1 MDEPHDLHGEVRDEY
16 DVVVVGSGFGG
27 AVTACRLAQA
37 GRSVLVLERGDA
49 WPPGSFARSPLELS
63 TNMWDP
69 SEGLYGLFD
78 LWSFRRLDAVVASGL
93 GGGSLVYAN
102 VAMRMPQEW
111 FARVAAHWPL
121 EHGDIARHYPAVEQM
136 LAAAPVPAHLAPRV
150 PKTAAFDAAAR
161 GAGIAPAPASIAV
174 TFAAEQDP
182 LGGPVGDPGDNLH
195 RAQRRGCVLCGQCDF
210 GCNEGAKNTLDLT
223 YLSRAADAG
232 AHIRV
237 LREVKRIT
245 AVPGGDDET
254 YVVHYVTHRPP
265 ARRWERESRR
275 PGVVLD
281 LSQVRARTVVM
292 AAGAF
297 GTTRLL
303 LANRV
308 GLPALGPALGTRFSG
323 NGDALGFTTG
333 GRREVD
339 SQRGPVITSI
349 ARDDDGGFLI
359 EDGGYPSVL
368 AWIGESLQPALV
380 WRGGKLAARRL
391 WQRLWRP
398 ERTDVGASVSRVL
411 GSMGVSRTTAP
422 LLGMGMDP
430 GTGRMRLA
438 GTWLDLD
445 WSPRQEGTS
454 TYFTAVLRGM
464 RNLAETSGARYR
476 PSPSFLLSRGITAHP
491 LGGSPM
497 GADREVGVVDSSGR
511 SFGHPGLYVADG
523 SAMPT
528 AIGANPSL
536 TIAAFAERVSSAIVA
551 DRP

>member
-1 MDEPHDLHGEVRDEY
+1 MRDAY

-37 GRSVLVLERGDA
+37 GKKVLVLERGDA

-102 VAMRMPQEW
+102 VAMRMPESW
-111 FARVAAHWPL
+111 FDRVARDWPL
-121 EHGDIARHYPAVEQM
+121 RYQDLARFYPAVEQM
-136 LAAAPVPAHLAPRV
+136 LGATPVPADLAARV
-150 PKTAAFDAAAR
+150 PKSAAFDAAAR
-161 GAGIAPAPASIAV
+161 GAGVEPVPARLAV
-174 TFAAEQDP
+174 TFAPREEY
-182 LGGPVGDPGDNLH
+182 LGSPVGEPSDNLH
-195 RAQRRGCVLCGQCDF
+195 AARRRSCVLCGQCDF

-232 AHIRV
+232 ADVRV

-245 AVPGGDDET
+245 AVRNGADES

-265 ARRWERESRR
+265 RRRWEREPRR
-275 PGVVLD
+275 PGVVLE

-292 AAGAF
+292 AAGTF

-303 LANRV
+303 LANRA
-308 GLPALGPALGTRFSG
+308 GLPGLGSALGTRFSG

-339 SQRGPVITSI
+339 SQRGPVITRI
-349 ARDDDGGFLI
+349 ARDDAAGFLI

-368 AWIGESLQPALV
+368 AWIGESLQPSIV
-380 WRGGKLAARRL
+380 WRGGRLAAQRA
-391 WQRLWRP
+391 WQRARRR
-398 ERTDVGASVSRVL
+398 ERSDVGASVSRML
-411 GSMGVSRTTAP
+411 GRMGVSRTTAP

-430 GTGRMRLA
+430 GNGRMRLA

-445 WSPRQEGTS
+445 WSPRAEGS
-454 TYFTAVLRGM
+454 AAYFTSVLDGM
-464 RNLAETSGARYR
+464 RTFAETSGSRYR
-476 PSPSFLLSRGITAHP
+476 SGPSSWLSRGITAHP
-491 LGGSPM
+491 LGGCPM
-497 GADREVGVVDSSGR
+497 GAGAGVGVVDDTGR
-511 SFGHPGLYVADG
+511 SFGHPGIYVADG

-536 TIAAFAERVSSAIVA
+536 TIAAFAERVSQAIVA